1 MIEDWVEWSEIVRN
15 VAIVVGGAF
24 GLWLA
29 WKRTR
34 SLDRQTQAQIGQE
47 EIARRQHGSELF
59 RHFAE
64 NLDGKDGRI
73 ASRVAAVHGLVGLAS
88 EFPDRFDAPVRD
100 VLLAHK
106 LNHSD
111 LIDEEVEVIDSFVF
125 KWLDEIITEMEGE
138 DEPE

>member
-1 MIEDWVEWSEIVRN
+1 VDYWVEWSEVARN
-15 VAIVVGGAF
+15 LAIVLGGGF

-29 WKRTR
+29 WRRTR

-59 RHFAE
+59 RHFSE
-64 NLDGKDGRI
+64 NLDGKDDRI
-73 ASRVAAVHGLVGLAS
+73 GSRIAAVHGLIDLAN
-88 EFPDRFDAPVRD
+88 EFPERFDLPVRD

-106 LNHSD
+106 LNRTD

-125 KWLDEIITEMEGE
+125 KWLDEIITELEGE
-138 DEPE
+138 NEPE